1 LIPLT
6 LTLSPFARG
15 ERETCVSPS
24 HAFSHTTSKLASS
37 NGLRQATLSNRTR
50 AIGWV
55 GIVVLYLKNGDESLE
70 NPLTSHRMCYNSIA
84 LRQQRRTAI

>member
-15 ERETCVSPS
+15 ERETRVPPS
-24 HAFSHTTSKLASS
+24 HAFSHTTSKLASN

-55 GIVVLYLKNGDESLE
+55 GIVILYLMGGGVRARSLDI
-70 NPLTSHRMCYNSIA
+70 PQDVL
-84 LRQQRRTAI
+84 